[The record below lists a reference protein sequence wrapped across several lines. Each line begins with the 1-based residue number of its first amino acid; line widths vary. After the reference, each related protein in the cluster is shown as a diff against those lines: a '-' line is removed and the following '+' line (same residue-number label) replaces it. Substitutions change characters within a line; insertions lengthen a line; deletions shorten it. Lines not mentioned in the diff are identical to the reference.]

1 MDSEFEDEEAREYK
15 PFSWSNVIKAM
26 AILFVMLVYT
36 VIFLKILFLE

>member
-1 MDSEFEDEEAREYK
+1 MDPEFQDDEQREFK

-26 AILFVMLVYT
+26 AILFVMVVYA